1 MSFMR
6 LTRRRLGGCLASL
19 AGAAAL
25 AATLALPAHAADAA
39 PRVQF
44 VTSEG
49 SFVIELYPDKA
60 PKTVENFLQYVNDKF
75 YDGTVFHRVIKGFM
89 VQGGGF
95 DKDYRQKPTR
105 PSVKHEGRESAAKG
119 LHNTVGMVA
128 MARTGDP
135 HSATAQ
141 FFINTADNT
150 RLDPV
155 VIPEGDPVKEI
166 TIHGKTY
173 TNIPRQQLTHNLNLF
188 GYTVFG
194 KVIEGMDT
202 VEKIHNAPTGAGG
215 PFPTD
220 VPQKQI
226 VIESARVM

>member
-25 AATLALPAHAADAA
+25 AATIALPAHAADAA

-105 PSVKHEGRESAAKG
+105 PSVKHEGRESTIG
-119 LHNTVGMVA
+119 
-128 MARTGDP
+128 TGKSVRLYCSGVDLLDGTP
-135 HSATAQ
+135 IVDIKPYIPFVESKPTA
-141 FFINTADNT
+141 
-150 RLDPV
+150 L
-155 VIPEGDPVKEI
+155 
-166 TIHGKTY
+166 
-173 TNIPRQQLTHNLNLF
+173 
-188 GYTVFG
+188 
-194 KVIEGMDT
+194 
-202 VEKIHNAPTGAGG
+202 
-215 PFPTD
+215 
-220 VPQKQI
+220 QI
-226 VIESARVM
+226 GRAHV

>member
-105 PSVKHEGRESAAKG
+105 PSVKHEGRESVAKG

-135 HSATAQ
+135 QDRKS
-141 FFINTADNT
+141 T
-150 RLDPV
+150 RLNSSHMR
-155 VIPEGDPVKEI
+155 IS
-166 TIHGKTY
+166 Y
-173 TNIPRQQLTHNLNLF
+173 A
-188 GYTVFG
+188 VFCL
-194 KVIEGMDT
+194 K
-202 VEKIHNAPTGAGG
+202 K
-215 PFPTD
+215 
-220 VPQKQI
+220 K
-226 VIESARVM
+226 R

>member
-141 FFINTADNT
+141 FFINVADN
-150 RLDPV
+150 
-155 VIPEGDPVKEI
+155 GF
-166 TIHGKTY
+166 
-173 TNIPRQQLTHNLNLF
+173 LNHTAPTPQGW
-188 GYTVFG
+188 GYAVFG
-194 KVIEGMDT
+194 KVISGQNVVDAIKA
-202 VEKIHNAPTGAGG
+202 VPTGSKGFHENVPRA
-215 PFPTD
+215 D
-220 VPQKQI
+220 V
-226 VIESARVM
+226 VIEKAVAL

>member
-25 AATLALPAHAADAA
+25 TATLALPAHAADAA

-89 VQGGGF
+89 MHAV
-95 DKDYRQKPTR
+95 DRK
-105 PSVKHEGRESAAKG
+105 SV
-119 LHNTVGMVA
+119 V
-128 MARTGDP
+128 
-135 HSATAQ
+135 
-141 FFINTADNT
+141 
-150 RLDPV
+150 
-155 VIPEGDPVKEI
+155 
-166 TIHGKTY
+166 
-173 TNIPRQQLTHNLNLF
+173 
-188 GYTVFG
+188 
-194 KVIEGMDT
+194 
-202 VEKIHNAPTGAGG
+202 
-215 PFPTD
+215 
-220 VPQKQI
+220 
-226 VIESARVM
+226 